1 MKIRHAEFISSSIE
15 PSQYPTDG
23 LPEIALVG
31 RSNVGKSS
39 LLNTLAGRKRL
50 ARTSSEPGKT
60 RTINFYRFNGA
71 FYLVDLPGYGFAKVP
86 VSERLRWKSMI
97 ERYFHGRNTVKGVIM
112 VVDPRRDPGPTETS
126 LHEWLERLEIPVGAV
141 STKCD
146 KLSRN
151 RLSSRVSTIKKN
163 LPFRELV
170 CFSAATGEGKAL
182 VAKMIE
188 CMVNSSSTFAP
199 GRPPETA
206 QQSKQPL

>member
-39 LLNTLAGRKRL
+39 LLNTLAGIKRL
-50 ARTSSEPGKT
+50 A
-60 RTINFYRFNGA
+60 I
-71 FYLVDLPGYGFAKVP
+71 YLVDLPGYGFAKVP

-151 RLSSRVSTIKKN
+151 RLSARVSTIKRN
-163 LPFRELV
+163 LPFGELV

-188 CMVNSSSTFAP
+188 SMVNSSSTFAP
-199 GRPPETA
+199 GRPPEA
-206 QQSKQPL
+206 SKQSKQPL